1 MAPKLTPE
9 IYQILKGE
17 NKDMTATHLDDEFNK
32 FTTALEQFFLIDARY
47 QPAWIDFVKKPGKT
61 LTLTEWGI
69 IVPPLLYLHLSSI
82 WKKQRFVPILIRDF
96 DPLVVEPR
104 SQKVT
109 QLCGPFNEKGWVN
122 VINIARKTFLDGQ
135 SMSFSDTS
143 HILASLAPHIQVLK
157 STCAL
162 LKNQAF
168 NNVVLNVTL
177 AALHLLILRLGLL
190 TFGAT
195 WQDFLKQV
203 VQDPQRK
210 TTQEAL
216 VEFFE
221 PVSKSH
227 LGPVTKY
234 EKMFFSWEAQAG
246 CLEDNL
252 LSTSLANVITA
263 AHGQGGTNLQETT
276 DPSPPPIPSTTGVIP
291 AGPSPPTIPS
301 TTSVIPDKPETNPEG
316 EEDKENPKNDVISVL
331 TELDKP
337 DDEPTDPDKSNDE
350 PMDLE
355 EPDESDKSSSQS
367 KSGSERDKDWNP
379 EDLISFRSRVK
390 LNHFRQA

>member
-1 MAPKLTPE
+1 MAPKLTPK
-9 IYQILKGE
+9 IDQILKGE
-17 NKDMTATHLDDEFNK
+17 NKDMTAIHLDDEFNK

-47 QPAWIDFVKKPGKT
+47 QPAWINFVKKPGKT

-96 DPLVVEPR
+96 NPLVVEPR

-177 AALHLLILRLGLL
+177 VALHLLILRLELL

-203 VQDPQRK
+203 VQDPQS
-210 TTQEAL
+210 EL
-216 VEFFE
+216 NL
-221 PVSKSH
+221 P
-227 LGPVTKY
+227 
-234 EKMFFSWEAQAG
+234 
-246 CLEDNL
+246 DL

-276 DPSPPPIPSTTGVIP
+276 GPSPPPIPSTTGVIP

-316 EEDKENPKNDVISVL
+316 EGDKENPENDVISVL

-350 PMDLE
+350 PMDPE

-390 LNHFRQA
+390 LNCFRQA